1 MTLPGRFPLA
11 FWASGTYQILA
22 GCLGTMAR
30 TIGRF
35 WTKFNIIQIQY
46 FTPANLLGLAIRP
59 AKDPPSPSTF
69 ADFGGVGV
77 VPRSKNAT
85 FGMNSNFG
93 IEIASPASRLV

>member
-1 MTLPGRFPLA
+1 MKPKL
-11 FWASGTYQILA
+11 IDEEH
-22 GCLGTMAR
+22 
-30 TIGRF
+30 
-35 WTKFNIIQIQY
+35 IQY
-46 FTPANLLGLAIRP
+46 FTPANLHGLAIRP

>member
-1 MTLPGRFPLA
+1 MNRAKFVTK
-11 FWASGTYQILA
+11 
-22 GCLGTMAR
+22 LGSYKKQ
-30 TIGRF
+30 F
-35 WTKFNIIQIQY
+35 KY
-46 FTPANLLGLAIRP
+46 FTPANLHGLAIRP

-69 ADFGGVGV
+69 AAFGGVGV